1 MLRQIIQITL
11 PIILPFVVYG
21 LWLKWA
27 RAKAIREGHEII
39 PPWNEGPWL
48 LLLGIGVA
56 LAAAILIVT
65 ALGTGASPDSIYH
78 APVLKDGVVQPGYFE
93 PKE

>member
-1 MLRQIIQITL
+1 MLRQIIQIAI
-11 PIILPFVVYG
+11 PVILPFLVYG

-27 RAKAIREGHEII
+27 RAKAIREGHDVI
-39 PPWNEGPWL
+39 PPWDKGPWL

-78 APVLKDGVVQPGYFE
+78 PPVLKDGVVQPGFFE